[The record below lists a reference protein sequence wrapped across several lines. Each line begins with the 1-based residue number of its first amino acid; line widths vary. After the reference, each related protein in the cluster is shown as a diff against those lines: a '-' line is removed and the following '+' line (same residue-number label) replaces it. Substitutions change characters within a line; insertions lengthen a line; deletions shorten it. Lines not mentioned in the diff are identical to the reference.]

1 MYIIFFLE
9 LDGGIGIAEMLY
21 RCNIMALVGGGEH
34 PKYLTNKVIIW
45 DDHQKKVISELKF
58 STEVKSVRMRKD
70 KYVKLLFYFINR
82 IIVICEQ
89 KIFVFDFNKFQDLDI
104 IDTFENPKGI
114 VALSYDPNKTV
125 LAYPADK
132 TKGYVRVKCY
142 ETNTTSLINAH
153 ESGIAYIAL
162 NKDGSLLAT
171 ASDKGTLIRIFQSS
185 NGLFLQEVRRGKD
198 KAEIECICFDS
209 TSKLLG
215 VSSNKGTI
223 HIFSLTSGLK
233 KMKAEENGQ
242 IEEEKEEG
250 LPQNHV
256 SIFKGLPNFLTGGF
270 FKSEW
275 SFAQVRINEENAK
288 ITFINN
294 NTLVAITP
302 KGHYYKVEIDLKKG
316 GEGKIIE
323 KSNLFDNENSS

>member
-1 MYIIFFLE
+1 M
-9 LDGGIGIAEMLY
+9 
-21 RCNIMALVGGGEH
+21 
-34 PKYLTNKVIIW
+34 
-45 DDHQKKVISELKF
+45 
-58 STEVKSVRMRKD
+58 
-70 KYVKLLFYFINR
+70 
-82 IIVICEQ
+82 
-89 KIFVFDFNKFQDLDI
+89 FDFNKFQDLDI

-132 TKGYVRVKCY
+132 TKGYVRVKFY
-142 ETNTTSLINAH
+142 EPNTTSLINAH
-153 ESGIAYIAL
+153 ESTIAYIAL

-171 ASDKGTLIRIFQSS
+171 ASDKGTLIRIFQSAT
-185 NGLFLQEVRRGKD
+185 GLFLQEVRRGKD

-209 TSKLLG
+209 TSKLLA

-233 KMKAEENGQ
+233 KLQSEEKGVTQ
-242 IEEEKEEG
+242 QEEETKEEG
-250 LPQNHV
+250 LPQNHL

-288 ITFINN
+288 ITFVNN

-302 KGHYYKVEIDLKKG
+302 KGHYYKVEIDLAKG
-316 GEGKIIE
+316 GEGKIVQKGDIFNNE
-323 KSNLFDNENSS
+323 KAS

>member
-1 MYIIFFLE
+1 MCII
-9 LDGGIGIAEMLY
+9 Y
-21 RCNIMALVGGGEH
+21 
-34 PKYLTNKVIIW
+34 Y
-45 DDHQKKVISELKF
+45 
-58 STEVKSVRMRKD
+58 
-70 KYVKLLFYFINR
+70 INR

-89 KIFVFDFNKFQDLDI
+89 KIFVFDFNKFQDIDI

-114 VALSYDPNKTV
+114 VALSYDPNRTV

-132 TKGYVRVKCY
+132 TKGFVRVKCY
-142 ETNTTSLINAH
+142 ETMTNSLINAH

-185 NGLFLQEVRRGKD
+185 SGLFLQEVRRGKD

-209 TSKLLG
+209 TSKLLA

-223 HIFSLTSGLK
+223 HIFSLLSGLK
-233 KMKAEENGQ
+233 KLQNEEKGVTQ
-242 IEEEKEEG
+242 QEEEKETKEEG
-250 LPQNHV
+250 LPQNHL

-288 ITFINN
+288 ITFTNN

-302 KGHYYKVEIDLKKG
+302 KGHYYKVEIDLAKG
-316 GEGKIIE
+316 GEGKIVQKGDIFNND
-323 KSNLFDNENSS
+323 KAS